1 MHVTFSIHSYM
12 YCYRT
17 SWKIET
23 FWKFRKNS
31 FAKEHIYTLNEPYF
45 CRLSENVIS
54 PCSLLHHNQSSRLCP
69 TQQHR
74 DKSCPEF
81 PLARNFSLCK
91 FPTLFRSR
99 FCKNVTD
106 QKNTGNFVIFCR
118 VHQNNVLTSSSQL
131 VQ

>member
-1 MHVTFSIHSYM
+1 MNPTSAVFLKMLLALAPSYITPSHQD
-12 YCYRT
+12 YAQPNNT
-17 SWKIET
+17 ET
-23 FWKFRKNS
+23 RP
-31 FAKEHIYTLNEPYF
+31 IY
-45 CRLSENVIS
+45 
-54 PCSLLHHNQSSRLCP
+54 
-69 TQQHR
+69 
-74 DKSCPEF
+74 KSCPEF